1 MILAVVWWATPANAE
16 SKAKSWEQLVGCVYL
31 DDEYND
37 ADSFHVRCGDQ
48 EFFVRLYFVDA
59 PESRMQQ
66 PERVHQQ
73 SEHFGIT
80 MDQVLRSGK
89 EATALVK
96 TRLQSPFAV
105 WTRWASGA
113 GRAKIPRYLAFV
125 EVDGKD
131 LAEMLIGAGLARTK
145 GVTAT
150 SPFGGPTRERTEK
163 LQALESQAREK
174 RLGAWAEQV
183 RDSGK

>member
-1 MILAVVWWATPANAE
+1 MTALIPARKALAPRLREVWIWQLMILAVAWWATPANAE
-16 SKAKSWEQLVGCVYL
+16 SKARSWEQLTGCVYL

-37 ADSFHVRCGDQ
+37 GDSFHVRCGDQ

-89 EATALVK
+89 DAAAQVK
-96 TRLQSPFAV
+96 TRLRSPFSV
-105 WTRWASGA
+105 WTRWARGA
-113 GRAKIPRYLAFV
+113 DAPGFP
-125 EVDGKD
+125 
-131 LAEMLIGAGLARTK
+131 
-145 GVTAT
+145 AT
-150 SPFGGPTRERTEK
+150 SLSSKSTGKTLRK
-163 LQALESQAREK
+163 YWS
-174 RLGAWAEQV
+174 V
-183 RDSGK
+183 RVWRAPRA